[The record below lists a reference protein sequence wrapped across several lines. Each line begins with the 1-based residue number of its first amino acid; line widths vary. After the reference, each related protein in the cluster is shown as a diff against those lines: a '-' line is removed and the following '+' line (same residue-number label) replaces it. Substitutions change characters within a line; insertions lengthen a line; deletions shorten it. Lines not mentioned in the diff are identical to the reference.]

1 MTARILQGE
10 RGLPVE
16 TINLVLP
23 YGNQRTIGETKQTEQ
38 YQQDS
43 TVMETHGCLGKAEDR
58 DSRREQQSDAE
69 LLGHSQGMAPMNE
82 LM

>member
-58 DSRREQQSDAE
+58 RTAERRR
-69 LLGHSQGMAPMNE
+69 APWALARDGADE
-82 LM
+82 